1 MARTYFLCVASIGG
15 VVYTSGR
22 PGTVGAGSDTGAKG
36 GGVAGLDRF
45 EQFFE
50 RIVEGTIMRFFR
62 SPIQPAEIGR
72 KLERAME
79 DGRVASV
86 GGPLVPNDYQVGM
99 HPQDMV
105 AFADFVLPLSRQ
117 MEGWLAE
124 EIANRGY
131 QTLGRVMVGIAAN
144 NQVARRTIAV
154 RATTTAGDGPT
165 PRDSDRIQKTE
176 VYRVLREQSGGL
188 MPHTLRLLN
197 GPGQDRVFTIRA
209 LVTTIGRG
217 LDNDLVLESTDVSR
231 HHARIEFNGGQWYL
245 YDLGSTNGTRING
258 QAVSQAVLQGGER
271 LEFGS
276 LHLEFA
282 PYQVGQG

>member
-1 MARTYFLCVASIGG
+1 
-15 VVYTSGR
+15 
-22 PGTVGAGSDTGAKG
+22 
-36 GGVAGLDRF
+36 VAGLDRF

-86 GGPLVPNDYQVGM
+86 GAPLVPNDYRVEM
-99 HPQDMV
+99 HPQDMI

-144 NQVARRTIAV
+144 ERVPRRTIAV
-154 RATTTAGDGPT
+154 AARTTAGQGPSVH
-165 PRDSDRIQKTE
+165 DSDRIQKTE
-176 VYRVLREQSGGL
+176 VYRVIREQSGGL
-188 MPHTLRLLN
+188 VPHTLRLLN
-197 GPGQDRVFTIRA
+197 GQGQERVFTIRA
-209 LVTTIGRG
+209 AVTTIGRG

-231 HHARIEFNGGQWYL
+231 HHARIEFTGAGWQIV
-245 YDLGSTNGTRING
+245 DLGSTNGTRVNG
-258 QAVSQAVLQGGER
+258 QPARQAPLHGGDRIE
-271 LEFGS
+271 LGS
-276 LHLEFA
+276 LQLEFA
-282 PYQVGQG
+282 PYPVGART

>member
-1 MARTYFLCVASIGG
+1 M
-15 VVYTSGR
+15 
-22 PGTVGAGSDTGAKG
+22 
-36 GGVAGLDRF
+36 AGLDRF

-86 GGPLVPNDYQVGM
+86 GAPLVPNNYRVEM

-131 QTLGRVMVGIAAN
+131 QTLSRVVVLIGAN
-144 NQVARRTIAV
+144 ERVARRAITV
-154 RATTTAGDGPT
+154 QATTVGSSPSIH
-165 PRDSDRIQKTE
+165 DSDRIQRTE
-176 VYRVLREQSGGL
+176 LYRVLQQQSGG
-188 MPHTLRLLN
+188 MVPHALRLLN

-209 LVTTIGRG
+209 ATTSIGRG
-217 LDNDLVLESTDVSR
+217 LDNDLVLESTDISR
-231 HHARIEFNGGQWYL
+231 HHARIAYSGQQWQIV
-245 YDLGSTNGTRING
+245 DLGSTNGLRVNG
-258 QAVSQAVLQGGER
+258 EPVRQAVLRGGER
-271 LEFGS
+271 IELGSVLLEFGPS
-276 LHLEFA
+276 
-282 PYQVGQG
+282 QVGPG

>member
-1 MARTYFLCVASIGG
+1 VVARRG
-15 VVYTSGR
+15 
-22 PGTVGAGSDTGAKG
+22 D
-36 GGVAGLDRF
+36 GVAGLDRF

-79 DGRVASV
+79 DGRVVSV
-86 GGPLVPNDYQVGM
+86 GGPLVPNDYQVEM

-131 QTLGRVMVGIAAN
+131 QTLGRVMVVITAN
-144 NQVARRTIAV
+144 GQVPRRTIAV
-154 RATTTAGDGPT
+154 KATTKAGEGPSVH
-165 PRDSDRIQKTE
+165 DSDRIQKTE
-176 VYRVLREQSGGL
+176 VYRVLREQGGGL
-188 MPHTLRLLN
+188 APHTLRLLN

-209 LVTTIGRG
+209 PITTIGRG

-231 HHARIEFNGGQWYL
+231 HHARIEFNAGQWQL
-245 YDLGSTNGTRING
+245 LDLGSTNGTRVNG
-258 QAVSQAVLQGGER
+258 QPVRQALLQAGAR

-276 LHLEFA
+276 LQMEFA
-282 PYQVGQG
+282 PYQVGQP